1 MDAKARKRISKF
13 LSYVLRH
20 QPELIDLELDKNG
33 WANTEELIQK
43 SITKNHRLTLEI
55 LKDIVATNDKK
66 RFSFNEDQ
74 SKIRANQ
81 GHSLQHID
89 LEMQTQEPPAIL
101 YHGTVA
107 KFLESIQEL
116 GLVKGTRQ
124 HVHLSLDI
132 ETAKKVGSRRG
143 IPVILKI
150 NAKQMHIDEY
160 EFYLSANG
168 VWLTDHVPAK
178 YIIFPYL
185 S

>member
-1 MDAKARKRISKF
+1 MDDKARKRISKF

-20 QPELIDLELDKNG
+20 HPELIDLELDKNG

-43 SITKNHRLTLEI
+43 STTKNHHLTLEI

-81 GHSLQHID
+81 GHSIQFID

-101 YHGTVA
+101 YHGSVA
-107 KFLESIQEL
+107 KFLASIQEQ

-124 HVHLSLDI
+124 HVHLSLDV

-150 NAKQMHIDEY
+150 NAEQMHTDGY
-160 EFYLSANG
+160 EFYLSANS
-168 VWLTDHVPAK
+168 VWLTEHVPAT
-178 YIIFPYL
+178 YIIF
-185 S
+185 